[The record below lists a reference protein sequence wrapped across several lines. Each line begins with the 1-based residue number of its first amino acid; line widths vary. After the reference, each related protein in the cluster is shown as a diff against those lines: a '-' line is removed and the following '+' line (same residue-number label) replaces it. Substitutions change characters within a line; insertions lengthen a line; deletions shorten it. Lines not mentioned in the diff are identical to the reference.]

1 MVLYRACS
9 QRNRNMAAEATMAI
23 AATPNEL
30 PSAKAPVERKLHR
43 LDPRIAWLVAASLLL
58 LVADGRNTI
67 ALAAWLAPACLLRFV
82 RRETP
87 VRGLVIAYLAL
98 VVMRGIAYR
107 GMTPIPGIFYY
118 LFAVISA
125 ISALIPYAVDHL
137 LVPRLRGFAA
147 TLVFP
152 CALVS
157 AQFIYSHGPHGTWGT
172 VAYTQADNLPLIQ
185 LLSVT
190 GVWGI
195 TFLVGWFAAV
205 SNHTLEQPR
214 DLLPLTAL
222 TVVFLAVMLGG
233 GARLA
238 FFPVSSPTIRVASL
252 SPQHSLT
259 PAVDPQDPGAIA
271 AGQATASQ
279 ISAFRAAS
287 RVASDDLLVRS
298 AREATAGARIV
309 FWSETA
315 VYLLAQDEPQLLAD
329 GRALAG
335 RYHVYL
341 GMALGVWTPTRAR
354 PLENKLV
361 LIQPNG
367 EIAWQYLKARP
378 TPGPE
383 AAAVEKSDGRL
394 LTLQTPYG
402 RIAGAICYD
411 MDFPSLIAQAGLQ
424 RTDIM
429 LVPASDWLGIDPRHS
444 EIASFSAIE
453 QGFNLVRQGNRGLS
467 AAYDYQGRVMA
478 RMDHYQAQELTM
490 VSQIPIRGVRT
501 LYSRFGDWLAF
512 LCIGALCLLGIIAM
526 RSEEVSS

>member
-1 MVLYRACS
+1 
-9 QRNRNMAAEATMAI
+9 
-23 AATPNEL
+23 
-30 PSAKAPVERKLHR
+30 
-43 LDPRIAWLVAASLLL
+43 VAVSLLL

-82 RRETP
+82 RRESA
-87 VRGLVIAYLAL
+87 VRGLAIAYLVF
-98 VVMRGIAYR
+98 VVTRGIAYR

-118 LFAVISA
+118 LFAVISGV
-125 ISALIPYAVDHL
+125 SALIPYAADRL
-137 LVPRLRGFAA
+137 LAPRLRGFAA

-157 AQFIYSHGPHGTWGT
+157 AQFIYSHGPHGSWGT
-172 VAYTQADNLPLIQ
+172 LAYTQADNLPLIQ

-195 TFLVGWFAAV
+195 TFLIGWFAAA
-205 SNHTLEQPR
+205 SNHTFEQPR
-214 DLLPLTAL
+214 DLLPLKAFA
-222 TVVFLAVMLGG
+222 VVFLAVMLGG

-238 FFPVSSPTIRVASL
+238 FFPVSSSTILVASL
-252 SPQHSLT
+252 SPQPSLPRAADA
-259 PAVDPQDPGAIA
+259 PAANPIDPPAIA

-279 ISAFRAAS
+279 ISEFRTAS
-287 RVASDDLLVRS
+287 HAASDDLLLRS

-329 GRALAG
+329 GRALAS

-341 GMALGVWTPTRAR
+341 GMSLGVWTPGRAR

-367 EIAWQYLKARP
+367 EIAWQYLKARL

-383 AAAVEKSDGRL
+383 AAAAEKSDGRL

-402 RIAGAICYD
+402 RMAGAICYD
-411 MDFPSLIAQAGLQ
+411 MDFPSFIAQAGPQ

-429 LVPASDWLGIDPRHS
+429 LVPASDWRGIDPRHS
-444 EIASFSAIE
+444 EIASFRAIE

-467 AAYDYQGRVMA
+467 AAYDYQGHIMA
-478 RMDHYQAQELTM
+478 RMDHYQADELTL
-490 VSQIPIRGVRT
+490 VSQIPTGGVRT
-501 LYSRFGDWLAF
+501 LYSRLGDWLAF
-512 LCIGALCLLGIIAM
+512 LCIGTLCVLGTLAI
-526 RSEEVSS
+526 RSEKALS